1 MILEWFPGV
10 INEIIG
16 FRENNGWKNLVKLL
30 ARVLPQTLEVLQSHS
45 LGATQQLIG
54 DETYRND

>member
-30 ARVLPQTLEVLQSHS
+30 A
-45 LGATQQLIG
+45 
-54 DETYRND
+54 